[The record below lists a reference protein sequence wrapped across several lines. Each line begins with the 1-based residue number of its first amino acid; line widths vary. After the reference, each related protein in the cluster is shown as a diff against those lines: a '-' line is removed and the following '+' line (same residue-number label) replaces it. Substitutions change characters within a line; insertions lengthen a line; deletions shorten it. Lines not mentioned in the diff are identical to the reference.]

1 MSNLFF
7 YNKSSS
13 HIFDITVVG
22 GGLTGS
28 LMIYLLLSNKKLSK
42 SKICWIKPKDKNLT
56 DDRVS
61 FYNSSNLEKLSK
73 SKFLQNFPEK
83 EITIVN
89 EIHVLNKRQ
98 KKPLI
103 WKNFPYMG
111 FILKNKVV
119 QKKLLDDIKN
129 VKIYNSP
136 VIKSYSDEF
145 YRTIILEDKT
155 VISSNLIL
163 AADGSNSNLRKL
175 SSIKYL
181 SHQLNHEAVTG
192 YLEIENS
199 NINIARQAFLDEG
212 PIGLLPVKSKQKYV
226 NFVWS
231 MNKNVAKNILCLD
244 NPSLII
250 ANKLNNFYK
259 SYDLKFKPIKDLSKR
274 KLLKIHKW
282 PLNLIF
288 VPKPTSQRL
297 ILIGDAAH
305 SIHPLAGQGFNLALE
320 DCFEVEN
327 VLEKSML
334 TGKEF
339 GHNDNLSLYNK
350 NRNIRVKLMSISTT
364 SLFYAF
370 TQNSKILNDTLSK
383 GMEYLNE
390 KKLKNIFIKI
400 ANGF

>member
-7 YNKSSS
+7 SNKSSS

-28 LMIYLLLSNKKLSK
+28 LMIYLLMCNKKLSK
-42 SKICWIKPKDKNLT
+42 SKICWIKLKDKNLT

-73 SKFLQNFPEK
+73 SKFLQNLPEK

-111 FILKNKVV
+111 FILKNKFV

-175 SSIKYL
+175 SSIKYF

-259 SYDLKFKPIKDLSKR
+259 SYDLKFKPIKNLSKR
-274 KLLKIHKW
+274 KFLKIHKW
-282 PLNLIF
+282 PLNLIY